1 MGFCDAPKVNKIT
14 ATILLIVN
22 IFFAGIG
29 TIIGGVINEGG
40 CDCGMVAAGILQL
53 ITYPIVV
60 GWIWALVT
68 SIQMCKASS

>member
-1 MGFCDAPKVNKIT
+1 MSRI
-14 ATILLIVN
+14 
-22 IFFAGIG
+22 GIG

-40 CDCGMVAAGILQL
+40 CDCGIVIAGILQL
-53 ITYPIVV
+53 ITYPIVI